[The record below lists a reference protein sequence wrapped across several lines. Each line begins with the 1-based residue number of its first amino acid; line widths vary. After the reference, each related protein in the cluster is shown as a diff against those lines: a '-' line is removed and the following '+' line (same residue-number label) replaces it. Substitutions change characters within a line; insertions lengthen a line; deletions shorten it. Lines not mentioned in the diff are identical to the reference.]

1 MQVPELSGRFLA
13 FSVVT
18 LHVHTIVCIVW
29 LGSHKFNF
37 TRRPTC
43 PFVEAVEEEEDVM
56 EDEEEVDVM
65 EDEGEVVVVVVVLMR
80 DHQPKFVK

>member
-1 MQVPELSGRFLA
+1 M
-13 FSVVT
+13 
-18 LHVHTIVCIVW
+18 
-29 LGSHKFNF
+29 
-37 TRRPTC
+37 
-43 PFVEAVEEEEDVM
+43 EAVEEEEDVM